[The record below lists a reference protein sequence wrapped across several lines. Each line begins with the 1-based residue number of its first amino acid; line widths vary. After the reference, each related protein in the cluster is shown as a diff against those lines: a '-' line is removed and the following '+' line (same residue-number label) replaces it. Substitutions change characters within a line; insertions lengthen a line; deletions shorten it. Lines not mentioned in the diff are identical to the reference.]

1 MTVLIESKPGL
12 CGGKPVIKGT
22 RIPVEIIFE
31 MVELEYSIKEIV
43 QYYPTLTEEIV
54 EQVIIIGR
62 KAQQHLAN
70 IDWTKYKGSL
80 HSRDLPIGR

>member
-1 MTVLIESKPGL
+1 MTLIIESKPGL

-31 MVELEYSIKEIV
+31 MVELEYSIKEII
-43 QYYPTLTEEIV
+43 QYYPALTEEIV
-54 EQVIIIGR
+54 EQVISIGR

-70 IDWTKYKGSL
+70 IDWAKY
-80 HSRDLPIGR
+80 HYEETTIE